1 MINEVLKYFKN
12 NQSELARE
20 LGIAPSAVAQ
30 WVMSGKI
37 PPLRAIQIEKLT
49 MGKIKAIDIIGGNK
63 DE

>member
-20 LGIAPSAVAQ
+20 LRIAPSAVAQ

-49 MGKIKAIDIIGGNK
+49 MGKIKAIDIIVENK